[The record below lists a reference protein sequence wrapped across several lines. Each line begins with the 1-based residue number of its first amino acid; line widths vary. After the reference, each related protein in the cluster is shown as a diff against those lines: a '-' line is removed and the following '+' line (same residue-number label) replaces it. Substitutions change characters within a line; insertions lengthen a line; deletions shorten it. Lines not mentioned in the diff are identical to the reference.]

1 MLFGLLF
8 CLPRVSNDFPDP
20 YWSEISDSAKDLVRK
35 LLTVDPRQRY
45 TAAQVLQHPWITGGA
60 SSKPLSEGHTTRLMM
75 LQARRRLRKGVQMII
90 AINKFGQPHRPQLQP
105 PPPPLSSTHTGQ
117 HSPAEPPKHVAS
129 PLALLT
135 HSLCCP
141 CVVCVVSG
149 STVEMLQREAQR
161 EEAAELQARQAKQ
174 ATQQHQQQHNNHTTG
189 H

>member
-1 MLFGLLF
+1 MQGQY
-8 CLPRVSNDFPDP
+8 DFPEP
-20 YWSEISDSAKDLVRK
+20 YWTEISDSAKDLVRK

-90 AINKFGQPHRPQLQP
+90 AINKFGQGTRRRARRHAVRQRGRAPHTQRCPVRSAFR
-105 PPPPLSSTHTGQ
+105 PPL
-117 HSPAEPPKHVAS
+117 PRCCVCPP
-129 PLALLT
+129 LY
-135 HSLCCP
+135 
-141 CVVCVVSG
+141 VSG

-161 EEAAELQARQAKQ
+161 EEAAELQAAQAKQ
-174 ATQQHQQQHNNHTTG
+174 ALQQQQQQQHSNNHTAG